1 MMKLVL
7 ALLLLLPLSSAQ
19 ADEKQVPPASEAK
32 NEQSPAPQTTPP
44 AQPQPFAP
52 TQRIG
57 ADSHISFP
65 TDI

>member
-1 MMKLVL
+1 MRIVLV
-7 ALLLLLPLSSAQ
+7 LLLLLPLSSAQ
-19 ADEKQVPPASEAK
+19 AEENQAPPAIGQEIV
-32 NEQSPAPQTTPP
+32 QPPAPQTTPP

-52 TQRIG
+52 SQQIG